1 MIFAY
6 CRVSTAEQNLDR
18 QIEAL
23 IAAGVDE
30 RNIYMD
36 KISGAKESRPEL
48 DKLLSVL
55 REGDT
60 LIVSS
65 FDRLARS
72 TRQLLDLADLFQ
84 EKGVD
89 FVSLKESV
97 DTSSPHGKLFFT
109 ISAAFAEFEREIIR
123 QRQAEGIAIAKA
135 NGRMKG
141 RPKKD
146 ESTVEAAIELYKSGT
161 LSVPKIAE
169 TTGVSKTTLY
179 RELKTRGIQ
188 R

>member
-1 MIFAY
+1 MIFGY

-36 KISGAKESRPEL
+36 KVSGAKVNRPEL
-48 DKLLSVL
+48 DKLLDTL

-72 TRQLLDLADLFQ
+72 TRQLLDLADMFQ
-84 EKGVD
+84 ERGVD

-135 NGRMKG
+135 NGTMKG
-141 RPKKD
+141 RPRKPKVAVD
-146 ESTVEAAIELYKSGT
+146 AALELYKSGT
-161 LSVPKIAE
+161 MSVAKIAE

-179 RELKTRGIQ
+179 REINARGIE